1 MSIPD
6 VKAHIESYLETMCFD
21 QIEIAFYG
29 GSFTGLDMDLQR
41 DYLEVA
47 KRFRDQG
54 RIHRIRLSTRPDYIT
69 EEILEQLKYYEVDMV
84 ELGCQSF
91 HDDVLLKSKRGHDR
105 KAIFSAIS
113 LLKANDFNF
122 GIQLMY
128 GLPGDSESKFLE
140 SVDESI
146 KLRPTC
152 VRIYPALVI
161 KETELAELAL
171 GERYI
176 PIILEDAVAVVAEA
190 YKRFTVNDIPV
201 IRLGLQK
208 TDLIELGAD
217 VIAGPFH
224 PAFGALVMSFLFFE
238 ALSNYFSEYGH
249 EEELEVLVNKSQA
262 SFISGQGKINWFKL
276 KEIYG
281 ELNLRIISDDSIPIH
296 TIKII
301 SKNTTHSINVM
312 R

>member
-1 MSIPD
+1 
-6 VKAHIESYLETMCFD
+6 
-21 QIEIAFYG
+21 
-29 GSFTGLDMDLQR
+29 
-41 DYLEVA
+41 
-47 KRFRDQG
+47 
-54 RIHRIRLSTRPDYIT
+54 
-69 EEILEQLKYYEVDMV
+69 MV

-91 HDDVLLKSKRGHDR
+91 HDDVLLKSKRGHNR

-113 LLKANDFNF
+113 MLKAYDFNF
-122 GIQLMY
+122 GIHLMY

-146 KLRPTC
+146 KLRPNC

-171 GERYI
+171 SEHYT
-176 PIILEDAVAVVAEA
+176 PITLEDSVAVVAEA

-238 ALSNYFSEYGH
+238 ALSNYFNQYGY
-249 EEELEVLVNKSQA
+249 EEELEVVVNKSQA
-262 SFISGQGKINWFKL
+262 SFISGQGKINWIKL

-281 ELNLRIISDDSIPIH
+281 ELNFRIISDDSIPIH